1 MKDNSVISGS
11 PARQAAAALL
21 TSGLLVATLP
31 LVLQVSCTGKNDAYE
46 DPSLLRPDFAVGPM
60 FDLATADDLARSRDA
75 AAPED
80 MPLRWDAR
88 PPVDMASNVD
98 AGPWDARPPEDMSKP
113 GPVVTGLPRCTDRG
127 VTADIVFNQ
136 VAKGSCVDRRCHS
149 FSSGATLKSAF
160 VGVASAQ
167 TRLFPIVTPSDI
179 DRSYLMYK
187 LTGQQASAMGG
198 GGIMPR
204 SGRLRDADLCKFIV
218 WIKEGAK

>member
-1 MKDNSVISGS
+1 MKDNSVSSGS
-11 PARQAAAALL
+11 HVRQATAALL
-21 TSGLLVATLP
+21 TSGLLVAALP

-60 FDLATADDLARSRDA
+60 FDLATAEDLASSRDA
-75 AAPED
+75 AALQD
-80 MPLRWDAR
+80 MPQRWDAR
-88 PPVDMASNVD
+88 PPVDMASTVD
-98 AGPWDARPPEDMSKP
+98 GGAWDARPPEDMGKP
-113 GPVVTGLPRCTDRG
+113 GPVVTGLPRCTDTG

-136 VAKGSCVDRRCHS
+136 VARGSCAGGRCHS

-160 VGVASAQ
+160 VGVASGQ

-204 SGRLRDADLCKFIV
+204 AGRLRDADLCKFIV